1 MRHCSLSA
9 LIDSHEKI
17 FFMPANLN
25 ALIRYKQ
32 IDKCLKNRFVDC
44 TIQKMQEMCSEA
56 LAEYRGKYKM
66 ISERTIRDDIRVMR
80 SEMLGFNAP
89 IVFEDGRY
97 FYSDPDYSI
106 FQMTIHEKKLLV
118 EVGQILAKERDKIS
132 GPEVDALLQR
142 IIEITGEELIPK
154 DTSKPPHPGKVKLH
168 DKLASIN
175 RSSISYSLPP
185 DGLKEEDPIKRG
197 LRKLAERRERN
208 TVYWGYVMEL
218 L

>member
-1 MRHCSLSA
+1 M
-9 LIDSHEKI
+9 

-32 IDKCLKNRFVDC
+32 IDKCLRNRFVDC

-56 LAEYRGKYKM
+56 LAEYRGKYKI

-106 FQMTIHEKKLLV
+106 FQMTIHEKELLV

-142 IIEITGEELIPK
+142 ITEITGEELMPK
-154 DTSKPPHPGKVKLH
+154 DTSKPSHPGK
-168 DKLASIN
+168 LAIHGKIILDSD
-175 RSSISYSLPP
+175 ISYSLPP
-185 DGLKEEDPIKRG
+185 DGLKKEDPIKRG